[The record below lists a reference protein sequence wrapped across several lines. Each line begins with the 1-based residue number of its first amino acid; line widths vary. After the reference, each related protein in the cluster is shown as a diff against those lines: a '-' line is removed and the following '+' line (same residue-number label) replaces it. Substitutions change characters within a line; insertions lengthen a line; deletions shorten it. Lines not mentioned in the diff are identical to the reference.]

1 MPDEMT
7 DIDVEAFRALDQKR
21 LQRVLGR
28 AIEEEAAAWMRGQVF
43 FDGQRRSETRLR
55 SLCTLLGMIRNMN
68 DRGLDG
74 VPGLSE
80 RRKHKSL

>member
-1 MPDEMT
+1 MPDGIP
-7 DIDVEAFRALDQKR
+7 DIDIEAFRALDQQR

-28 AIEEEAAAWMRGQVF
+28 AIEEEAAAWMRGQGF

-55 SLCTLLGMIRNMN
+55 SLCTLLGMIRDMN

-74 VPGLSE
+74 MPGLSE
-80 RRKHKSL
+80 RRKHRTL